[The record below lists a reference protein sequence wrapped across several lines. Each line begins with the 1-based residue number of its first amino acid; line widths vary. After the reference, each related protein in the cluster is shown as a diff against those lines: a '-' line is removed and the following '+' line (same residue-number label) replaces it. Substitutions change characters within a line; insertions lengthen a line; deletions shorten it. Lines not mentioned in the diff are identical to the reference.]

1 MSETV
6 GLIVY
11 PRESADASVL
21 EACSSNFSSYYGIWQ
36 AKSRSRV
43 KMSAKGL
50 ARSFLSE
57 GCQLVISFDKTPE
70 NIVGHAFFKVFYS
83 DTVGCNVTWFTQLV
97 VRNEFRRKKIAQR
110 MLKAA
115 ISPDVGCAGLVT
127 THPYAVMALE
137 RAMRK
142 KVDPAVCKLVAPKV
156 LKESDVDY
164 LQSSSLV
171 LEGDFC
177 LVNTDFHVDHAEPER
192 ALAALDPGSWALGSL
207 LDGHEF
213 IAIIIA

>member
-11 PRESADASVL
+11 PRESVDASVL
-21 EACSSNFSSYYGIWQ
+21 EACSFNFSNYYGIWQ
-36 AKSRSRV
+36 AKSRGRV

-50 ARSFLSE
+50 ASSFLSE
-57 GCQLVISFDKTPE
+57 GCQLVIAFDKTPE

-83 DTVGCNVTWFTQLV
+83 DAVGCKVTWFTQLV
-97 VRNEFRRKKIAQR
+97 VRTEYRHKQIAQR

-115 ISPDVGCAGLVT
+115 ISPDIGCAGLVT

-142 KVDPAVCKLVAPKV
+142 KLDPAVCKLIAPQV
-156 LKESDVDY
+156 LKESDVHY
-164 LQSSSLV
+164 LQSSALV
-171 LEGDFC
+171 LEGDYC
-177 LVNTDFHVDHAEPER
+177 LVNTDFHLDHSEPER
-192 ALAALDPGSWALGSL
+192 ALAAVDLGSWALGSL